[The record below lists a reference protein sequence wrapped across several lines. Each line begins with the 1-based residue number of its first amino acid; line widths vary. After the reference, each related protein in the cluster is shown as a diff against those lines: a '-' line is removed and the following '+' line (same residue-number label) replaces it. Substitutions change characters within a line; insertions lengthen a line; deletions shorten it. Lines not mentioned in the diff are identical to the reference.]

1 MAPADAF
8 DADVTGRDFARGE
21 PDPTIFLAAVAEL
34 GLDPGA
40 CVVIEDA
47 PAGIRAARA
56 GGMAALAVSRE
67 HDAGM
72 LREAG
77 ADLVVSSLDEVAV
90 EALPSGRLQTAREG
104 RVGMSVWSLEY
115 DGFDP
120 EQQGLREALCTLGNG
135 YFATR
140 GAAPE
145 SRVDGV
151 NYPGTYVAGLY
162 NRLSS
167 TVAGRTVENEDL
179 VNAPNWLPLD
189 LRLEEGPWFDA
200 RQAELLSYRQELD
213 LRSGLLLRHL
223 RWRDGEGR
231 VTRVDQHRF
240 VHMDKPHLA
249 AMKTVFVAE
258 NWSGTLQVRSGL
270 DGGVSNAGV
279 RRYRSLANRHL
290 DVLAAEAVD
299 GEVVELE
306 VQTTQSHVRV
316 AEAARTR
323 VARAGRPAPVRREAS
338 VDGGFVAHVLA
349 ADLRQEEPLTVEKI
363 VALYTSRDHAISEPR
378 SEARTAVQRAGGF
391 DQLLI
396 GHTRAWDHLW
406 SRYGISIA
414 GGDTRPQLALN
425 LHIFH
430 LLQTVSPNTIDLDVG
445 VPARGLHGEAYRGH
459 IFWDA
464 LFIFP
469 FLNFESPTLTR
480 SLLAYRHR
488 RLDEARWLARDDGH
502 EGACY
507 PWQSGSNGREETQRV
522 HLNPRS
528 GRWLPDNSHLQR
540 HVSIAIAFDVW
551 QHYQVTGSIEFLR
564 FMGAEMLVEIARFLT
579 SLSSYNPAL
588 DRYEIR
594 GVMGPDEYHD
604 GYPDSDR
611 PGLDNNAYTNVMTVW
626 VLLRALEALQLLP
639 AHYRQEVAGE
649 LGLADIELERWRD
662 ISRKMHVPFHQDGV
676 ISQFEGYE
684 QLEELDWEAYR
695 RKYGDIQR
703 LDRILEAEGDSTNRY
718 KVSKQAD
725 VLMLLYLLYDE
736 ELLELL
742 ERLGYQLDEDVLPR
756 TIAYYLARTSHG
768 STLSGVVHALVLAR
782 CERERAWEFLLQA
795 LESDVSDVQG
805 GTTAE
810 GVHLGAMAGTV
821 DIVQRAFSG
830 MEARGD
836 VLWFK
841 PSLPAELTELSFSVH
856 YRGHRVDVT
865 IARERFR
872 VATRPG
878 PGRPI
883 KLGLDDKMIDLEPGG
898 TVELELEATP

>member
-1 MAPADAF
+1 
-8 DADVTGRDFARGE
+8 
-21 PDPTIFLAAVAEL
+21 
-34 GLDPGA
+34 
-40 CVVIEDA
+40 
-47 PAGIRAARA
+47 
-56 GGMAALAVSRE
+56 
-67 HDAGM
+67 
-72 LREAG
+72 
-77 ADLVVSSLDEVAV
+77 
-90 EALPSGRLQTAREG
+90 
-104 RVGMSVWSLEY
+104 MSVWSLVY
-115 DGFDP
+115 QGFNP

-140 GAAPE
+140 GAAAE
-145 SRVDGV
+145 AHADGV

-162 NRLSS
+162 NRLTS
-167 TVAGRTVENEDL
+167 TIAGRTIENEDL
-179 VNAPNWLPLD
+179 VNTPNWLPLEF
-189 LRLEEGPWFDA
+189 RPEGGPWFDP
-200 RQAELLSYRQELD
+200 REAELLEHRQELD
-213 LRSGLLLRHL
+213 LRAGVLARRL
-223 RWRDGEGR
+223 RWRDVEGR
-231 VTRVDQHRF
+231 VTRLEQRRF

-249 AMKTVFVAE
+249 GLESTFVAE
-258 NWSGTLQVRSGL
+258 NWSGTLEVRSGL
-270 DGGVSNAGV
+270 DGGVTNSGV
-279 RRYRSLANRHL
+279 RRYQALANRHL
-290 DVLAAEAVD
+290 EVLAAEAVD

-323 VARAGRPAPVRREAS
+323 VVRAGAPAPVHREARS
-338 VDGGFVAHVLA
+338 RDGYVAHVLA
-349 ADLRQEEPLTVEKI
+349 LEVREQEPVTVEKI
-363 VALYTSRDHAISEPR
+363 VALYTSRDRAVSECR
-378 SEARTAVQRAGGF
+378 LGARTAVQRAGSF
-391 DQLLI
+391 DELLPP
-396 GHTRAWDHLW
+396 HARAWDRLW
-406 SRYGISIA
+406 SRYGIAIS
-414 GGDTRPQLALN
+414 GNNSRPQLVLN

-459 IFWDA
+459 IFWDE

-507 PWQSGSNGREETQRV
+507 PWQSGSSGREETQRV

-540 HVSIAIAFDVW
+540 HVNIAIAYNVW
-551 QHYQVTGSIEFLR
+551 QHYQVTGSVEFLR
-564 FMGAEMLVEIARFLT
+564 FQGAEMLVEIARFLA
-579 SLSSYNPAL
+579 SLASYNPAM

-604 GYPDSDR
+604 GYPGSDR

-626 VLLRALEALQLLP
+626 VLLRAQEALALLP
-639 AHYRQEVAGE
+639 PHYRQEVVGE
-649 LGLADIELERWRD
+649 LGVADIELERWRD
-662 ISRKMHVPFHQDGV
+662 ISSKMRVPFHQDGI

-684 QLEELDWEAYR
+684 QLEELDWDAYR
-695 RKYGDIQR
+695 RKFGDIQR
-703 LDRILEAEGDSTNRY
+703 LDRILEAEGDTPNRY

-725 VLMLLYLLYDE
+725 VLMLLHLLSVGE
-736 ELLELL
+736 LRELLG
-742 ERLGYQLDEDVLPR
+742 RLGYELAPDAISR

-768 STLSGVVHALVLAR
+768 STLSGVVHAWVLAR
-782 CERERAWEFLLQA
+782 SERDRAWKFLLEA

-830 MEARGD
+830 MRARGD
-836 VLWFK
+836 VLWFD
-841 PSLPAELTELSFSVH
+841 PALPAELPELRFSAH

-865 IARERFR
+865 ITGERFR
-872 VATRPG
+872 ITNRPG
-878 PGRPI
+878 PARPVR
-883 KLGLDDKMIDLEPGG
+883 LGLRDRVRDKVIDLEPGG
-898 TVELELEATP
+898 TVELKLEPPT

>member
-1 MAPADAF
+1 M
-8 DADVTGRDFARGE
+8 T
-21 PDPTIFLAAVAEL
+21 T
-34 GLDPGA
+34 
-40 CVVIEDA
+40 
-47 PAGIRAARA
+47 
-56 GGMAALAVSRE
+56 M
-67 HDAGM
+67 
-72 LREAG
+72 
-77 ADLVVSSLDEVAV
+77 
-90 EALPSGRLQTAREG
+90 
-104 RVGMSVWSLEY
+104 WSLLY
-115 DGFDP
+115 QGFEP
-120 EQQGLREALCTLGNG
+120 EQQALREALCTLGNG

-145 SRVDGV
+145 ARADGV

-162 NRLSS
+162 NRLTS

-179 VNAPNWLPLD
+179 VNVPNWLRLD
-189 LRLEEGPWFDA
+189 FRLEGGSWFDA
-200 RQAELLSYRQELD
+200 REAELLEHHQELD
-213 LRSGLLLRHL
+213 LRTGLLLRRL
-223 RWRDGEGR
+223 RWRDGDGH
-231 VTRVDQHRF
+231 VTRVDQRRF

-249 AMKTVFVAE
+249 GLETTFVAE
-258 NWSGTLQVRSGL
+258 NWSGTLLVRSGL
-270 DGGVSNAGV
+270 DGGVTNSGV
-279 RRYRSLANRHL
+279 QRYRSLANQHL
-290 DVLAAEAVD
+290 EVLAAEAVD

-323 VARAGRPAPVRREAS
+323 VARAGGPAPLGREVS
-338 VDGGFVAHVLA
+338 SRDGYVAH
-349 ADLRQEEPLTVEKI
+349 ELTVEVRQQEPVTVEKL
-363 VALYTSRDHAISEPR
+363 VALYTSRARAISEVR
-378 SEARTAVQRAGGF
+378 TEARTAVQRAPGF
-391 DQLLI
+391 DELLL
-396 GHTRAWDHLW
+396 GHARSWDHLW
-406 SRYGISIA
+406 NRYGISIS
-414 GGDTRPQLALN
+414 GNNSHPQLVLN

-459 IFWDA
+459 IFWDE
-464 LFIFP
+464 LFISP

-480 SLLAYRHR
+480 SLLAYRYR
-488 RLDEARWLARDDGH
+488 RLDQARWLAREEGH

-507 PWQSGSNGREETQRV
+507 PWQSGSNGREETQRL

-540 HVSIAIAFDVW
+540 HVNIAIAFNVW

-564 FMGAEMLVEIARFLT
+564 FQGAQMLVEIARFLA
-579 SLSSYNPAL
+579 SLSSYNPTV

-604 GYPDSDR
+604 GYPGSER

-626 VLLRALEALQLLP
+626 VLLRALEALQAMP
-639 AHYRQEVAGE
+639 PHYRQELVDQ

-662 ISRKMHVPFHQDGV
+662 ISSKMRVPFHQDGV

-695 RKYGDIQR
+695 AKYGNIQR
-703 LDRILEAEGDSTNRY
+703 LDRILEAEGDDPNRY
-718 KVSKQAD
+718 KASKQAD
-725 VLMLLYLLYDE
+725 VLMLLYLLSADE
-736 ELLELL
+736 LRELLG
-742 ERLGYQLDEDVLPR
+742 RLGYQLAPDAIAR

-768 STLSGVVHALVLAR
+768 STLSGVVHAWVLAR
-782 CERERAWEFLLQA
+782 SERERAWRFLLVA

-836 VLWFK
+836 VLRFD
-841 PSLPAELTELSFSVH
+841 PALPAELPELRFSAH
-856 YRGHRVDVT
+856 YRGHRVEVT
-865 IARERFR
+865 ITGERVR
-872 VATRPG
+872 VSARPG
-878 PGRPI
+878 PARPI
-883 KLGLDDKMIDLEPGG
+883 KLALGDKEIDLEPGG
-898 TVELELEATP
+898 TIELDLEPVA

>member
-1 MAPADAF
+1 
-8 DADVTGRDFARGE
+8 
-21 PDPTIFLAAVAEL
+21 
-34 GLDPGA
+34 
-40 CVVIEDA
+40 
-47 PAGIRAARA
+47 
-56 GGMAALAVSRE
+56 
-67 HDAGM
+67 
-72 LREAG
+72 
-77 ADLVVSSLDEVAV
+77 
-90 EALPSGRLQTAREG
+90 
-104 RVGMSVWSLEY
+104 MSVWSLVYE
-115 DGFDP
+115 GFDP
-120 EQQGLREALCTLGNG
+120 EQQPLREALCTLGNG

-145 SRVDGV
+145 ARADGV

-179 VNAPNWLPLD
+179 VNTPNWLPLD
-189 LRLEEGPWFDA
+189 FRLEGGSWFDA
-200 RQAELLSYRQELD
+200 REAELLDHHQELD
-213 LRSGLLLRHL
+213 MRIGVLVRRL
-223 RWRDGEGR
+223 RWRDAEGR
-231 VTRVDQHRF
+231 VTRVQQRRL

-249 AMKTVFVAE
+249 GLETTFVAE
-258 NWSGTLQVRSGL
+258 NWSGAFEVRSGL
-270 DGGVSNAGV
+270 DGGVTNSGV
-279 RRYRSLANRHL
+279 QRYRSLSNKHL

-299 GEVVELE
+299 AEVVELE
-306 VQTTQSHVRV
+306 VQTNQSRVRV

-323 VARAGRPAPVRREAS
+323 MARAGGPAPARRE
-338 VDGGFVAHVLA
+338 VCVHDGFVAQTLTLE
-349 ADLRQEEPLTVEKI
+349 LRQEEPVTIEKI
-363 VALYTSRDHAISEPR
+363 VALYTSRDRAISEVR
-378 SEARTAVQRAGGF
+378 TEARTAVQRAGGF
-391 DQLLI
+391 DELLV
-396 GHTRAWDHLW
+396 GHKRAWEHLW
-406 SRYGISIA
+406 SRYGISIT
-414 GGDTRPQLALN
+414 GNNTHPQLVLN

-459 IFWDA
+459 IFWDE

-488 RLDEARWLARDDGH
+488 RLDAARWLAREEGH

-507 PWQSGSNGREETQRV
+507 PWQSGSNGREETQRL

-540 HVSIAIAFDVW
+540 HVNIAIAYNVW
-551 QHYQVTGSIEFLR
+551 QHYQVTRSIEFLR
-564 FMGAEMLVEIARFLT
+564 FTGAEMLIEIARFLA
-579 SLSSYNPAL
+579 SVASYNPAL

-604 GYPDSDR
+604 AYPGTDR

-626 VLLRALEALQLLP
+626 VLLRALEALEALP
-639 AHYRQEVAGE
+639 LHYRHEVLAE
-649 LGLADIELERWRD
+649 LGLADLELERWRD
-662 ISRKMHVPFHQDGV
+662 ISHKMRVPFHQDGV

-684 QLEELDWEAYR
+684 QLEELDWDAYR
-695 RKYGDIQR
+695 QKYGDIKR
-703 LDRILEAEGDSTNRY
+703 LDRIMEAEGDTPNRY

-725 VLMLLYLLYDE
+725 VLMLLYLLSVE
-736 ELLELL
+736 ELRELL
-742 ERLGYQLDEDVLPR
+742 GRLGYELPSDAIPR

-768 STLSGVVHALVLAR
+768 STLSGMVHAWVLAR
-782 CERERAWEFLLQA
+782 SERERAWKFLLEA

-821 DIVQRAFSG
+821 DIVLRAFSG

-836 VLWFK
+836 VLRFN
-841 PSLPAELTELSFSVH
+841 PALPAELPEVRFSVH
-856 YRGHRVDVT
+856 YRGHRVEVT
-865 IARERFR
+865 ITGERFR
-872 VATRPG
+872 VTARPG

-883 KLGLDDKMIDLEPGG
+883 KLGVGEKVIDLEPGA
-898 TVELELEATP
+898 TVELDLDPVA